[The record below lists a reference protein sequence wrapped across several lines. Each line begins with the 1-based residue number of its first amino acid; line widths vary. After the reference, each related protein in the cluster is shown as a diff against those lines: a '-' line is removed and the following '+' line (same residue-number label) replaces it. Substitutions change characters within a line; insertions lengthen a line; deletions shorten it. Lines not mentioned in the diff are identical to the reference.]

1 MLVTFT
7 TTNTTS
13 PAAATAIAEVLSW
26 HQHIE
31 NTGVDHLCWVSVF
44 EREGQNIHP
53 QGGKILSYSL
63 WTQKKTYNI
72 QNTVKV

>member
-7 TTNTTS
+7 TTTTTTS
-13 PAAATAIAEVLSW
+13 PAGATATTEVLSW

-31 NTGVDHLCWVSVF
+31 NTGVDHLCLVSVF

-53 QGGKILSYSL
+53 QDGRILSYSL
-63 WTQKKTYNI
+63 WTF
-72 QNTVKV
+72 TVKHHNFFL